1 MILKLAIL
9 GGGGGGGGGNTTVE
23 LGIAYNSDSRRYPI
37 CGIFG
42 VAHKYV
48 SYSTV
53 RISVHRRY
61 SNTVV
66 VLGLDAVSPLLTK
79 RASLRR
85 QGAPGVPGVS
95 WGQIFVAFRCQG

>member
-1 MILKLAIL
+1 MIIELAIL
-9 GGGGGGGGGNTTVE
+9 GGGNSTAE

-48 SYSTV
+48 LYSTV
-53 RISVHRRY
+53 GISVRRRY

-66 VLGLDAVSPLLTK
+66 VLGLDAVSSQRYQDPL
-79 RASLRR
+79 
-85 QGAPGVPGVS
+85 
-95 WGQIFVAFRCQG
+95 